1 MRDERLE
8 MWTVYRHV
16 INTRDVSLEDGKME
30 WRRKLMTQTSPPLSL
45 NILLVLE
52 RNIKKFKLAIF
63 WLR

>member
-30 WRRKLMTQTSPPLSL
+30 WRRKLMTQTSPLCL
-45 NILLVLE
+45 
-52 RNIKKFKLAIF
+52 
-63 WLR
+63 